1 MKTRLSPP
9 LTPEEAAALS
19 VAMAEDLMERLTL
32 LWQSAAVSRPGWADP
47 DDPISFDVHHF
58 PAGLTAKVAPPFT
71 LELRYSG
78 TRPRDPADDSAPA
91 EPSEPE
97 SGARGLEVPA
107 GWSPVP
113 QGEGSLG
120 DRLVRAAAAA
130 ASEGVERLVIVGA
143 DAPLLPLSLVE
154 RAFTALRDRPV
165 ALAPADDGGYVLLG
179 LATGRLPPASVPS
192 LLREVP
198 WGTAE
203 VCEATRRNAATA
215 GLEVAVL
222 PSSWDV
228 DRPEDLT
235 RLRRAV
241 AALPAPDRPRRVD
254 AFFSRSSSR
263 APATT

>member
-32 LWQSAAVSRPGWADP
+32 LWRAAADARPGWADP
-47 DDPISFDVHHF
+47 DDPIAIDVHHG
-58 PAGLTAKVAPPFT
+58 PAGLTAELAPPFT
-71 LELRYSG
+71 RELRYSG
-78 TRPRDPADDSAPA
+78 APPRRPAEDSATA

-97 SGARGLEVPA
+97 IGARGLEVPA
-107 GWSPVP
+107 GWSAVP
-113 QGEGSLG
+113 QGGGNLG
-120 DRLVRAAAAA
+120 DRLIRAADAA
-130 ASEGVERLVIVGA
+130 ASEGVERLVLVGA

-154 RAFTALRDRPV
+154 RAFAALRDLPV

-179 LATGRLPPASVPS
+179 LATGRLPGTSVAA

-203 VCEATRRNAATA
+203 VLEATRRNAAAA

-222 PSSWDV
+222 PPSWDV
-228 DRPEDLT
+228 DRPEDLI
-235 RLRRAV
+235 RLRREV
-241 AALPAPDRPRRVD
+241 TALPAPDRPHRVE
-254 AFFSRSSSR
+254 AILSRSSFR

>member
-19 VAMAEDLMERLTL
+19 VAMAEDSMERLTGL
-32 LWQSAAVSRPGWADP
+32 RQPAADARPGWADP
-47 DDPISFDVHHF
+47 DDPISFEVHRC
-58 PAGLTAKVAPPFT
+58 PPGLRAKVAPPFT

-78 TRPRDPADDSAPA
+78 APPRLPSDDSASA
-91 EPSEPE
+91 GPSEPE
-97 SGARGLEVPA
+97 IGARGLEVPA
-107 GWSPVP
+107 GWSAVP
-113 QGEGSLG
+113 QGEGDLG
-120 DRLVRAAAAA
+120 DRLLRAAAAA
-130 ASEGVERLVIVGA
+130 ACDGVERLVIVGA
-143 DAPLLPLSLVE
+143 DAPLLPLGLVPD
-154 RAFTALRDRPV
+154 AFAALRNHPV

-179 LATGRLPPASVPS
+179 LATGRLPSASVAA

-203 VCEATRRNAATA
+203 VLDATRRNAAA
-215 GLEVAVL
+215 AHLEAAVL

-235 RLRRAV
+235 RLREEV

-254 AFFSRSSSR
+254 AFFSRTS
-263 APATT
+263 T

>member
-32 LWQSAAVSRPGWADP
+32 LWQSAANARPGWADP
-47 DDPISFDVHHF
+47 DDPISIAVHRY
-58 PAGLTAKVAPPFT
+58 PPGLTAKVTPPFT
-71 LELRYSG
+71 RELRYSG
-78 TRPRDPADDSAPA
+78 APPRRPAEDSAA
-91 EPSEPE
+91 AGPSAPE
-97 SGARGLEVPA
+97 SGARGLEVPD
-107 GWSPVP
+107 GWSAVP
-113 QGEGSLG
+113 QGGGNLG
-120 DRLVRAAAAA
+120 DRLIRAAAAA
-130 ASEGVERLVIVGA
+130 ASEGVERLVLVGA

-154 RAFTALRDRPV
+154 RAFAALRDRPV
-165 ALAPADDGGYVLLG
+165 ALAPAEDGGYVLLG
-179 LATGRLPPASVPS
+179 LATGRLPRASVPS

-203 VCEATRRNAATA
+203 VLEATRRNAAAT

-235 RLRRAV
+235 RLRREV
-241 AALPAPDRPRRVD
+241 SALPAPDRPPRVD
-254 AFFSRSSSR
+254 AFFSRTS
-263 APATT
+263 T

>member
-19 VAMAEDLMERLTL
+19 VAMAEDLMERLTG
-32 LWQSAAVSRPGWADP
+32 LWQSAAASRPGWADP
-47 DDPISFDVHHF
+47 DDPIAIEVHHCPSLF
-58 PAGLTAKVAPPFT
+58 RAELAPPFT
-71 LELRYSG
+71 RELRYSG
-78 TRPRDPADDSAPA
+78 APPRRPADDSAPA

-107 GWSPVP
+107 DWSAVP

-130 ASEGVERLVIVGA
+130 ASEGVERLVVVGA

-154 RAFTALRDRPV
+154 RAFAALRDRPV

-179 LATGRLPPASVPS
+179 LAPGRLPRASVAS
-192 LLREVP
+192 LLRAVP

-203 VCEATRRNAATA
+203 VCEVTRRNAAVA
-215 GLEVAVL
+215 RLEVAVL

-228 DRPEDLT
+228 DRPEDLI
-235 RLRRAV
+235 RLRREV
-241 AALPAPDRPRRVD
+241 TALPAPDRPPRVD
-254 AFFSRSSSR
+254 AFFSRTS
-263 APATT
+263 T